1 MTRSLGRIVGCP
13 RAIIATL
20 MVFALA
26 LLTIFGGAT
35 STAAADV
42 AVTINGFAFMPATIT
57 VPVGTRVVWT
67 NQQSQV
73 SHTVTSDTAGI
84 FDSGVFQTGA
94 TFAFTFNQ
102 AGTFAYHCNIHP
114 NMHGTVVVTGAGA
127 TATVAA
133 PPATAPTTAPPPPVT
148 LPPTAAPAPAPSV
161 VVPSAPPR
169 TGGGGEATAYFIHRL
184 GDG

>member
-1 MTRSLGRIVGCP
+1 MTCSLGRIVGRP

-26 LLTIFGGAT
+26 LLAIFGGAT

-42 AVTINGFAFMPATIT
+42 AVTINGFAFMPASIT

-67 NQQSQV
+67 NQQPQV
-73 SHTVTSDTAGI
+73 PHTVTSDTAGI
-84 FDSGVFQTGA
+84 FDSGTFQTGA

-127 TATVAA
+127 TATAA
-133 PPATAPTTAPPPPVT
+133 VPATAPTIAPPPTVA

-161 VVPSAPPR
+161 MLPSAPPR
-169 TGGGGEATAYFIHRL
+169 TGGGGEAGAYFIHRL

>member
-1 MTRSLGRIVGCP
+1 MTRSLVKIVGRP

-26 LLTIFGGAT
+26 LLTIFGSAT

-42 AVTINGFAFMPATIT
+42 AVTINGFAFMPASIT

-67 NQQSQV
+67 NQQAQV
-73 SHTVTSDTAGI
+73 PHTVTSDTAGV
-84 FDSGVFQTGA
+84 FDSGTLQTGM

-114 NMHGTVVVTGAGA
+114 NMHGTVVVTAAGA
-127 TATVAA
+127 TTTVAPAAPAA
-133 PPATAPTTAPPPPVT
+133 PPVAPPPVVA
-148 LPPTAAPAPAPSV
+148 PPPAPAV
-161 VVPSAPPR
+161 VMPVAPPR
-169 TGGGGEATAYFIHRL
+169 TGGGGEAGTFFIHRL

>member
-1 MTRSLGRIVGCP
+1 MTRSLVKIVGRP

-26 LLTIFGGAT
+26 LLTIFGSAT

-42 AVTINGFAFMPATIT
+42 AVTINGFAFMPASIT

-67 NQQSQV
+67 NQQAQV
-73 SHTVTSDTAGI
+73 PHTVTSDTAGV
-84 FDSGVFQTGA
+84 FDSGTLQTGM

-114 NMHGTVVVTGAGA
+114 NMHGTVVVTAAGA
-127 TATVAA
+127 TTTVAPAAPAA
-133 PPATAPTTAPPPPVT
+133 PPIAPPPVVA
-148 LPPTAAPAPAPSV
+148 PPPAPAV
-161 VVPSAPPR
+161 VMPVAPPR
-169 TGGGGEATAYFIHRL
+169 TGGGGEAGTFFIHRL

>member
-1 MTRSLGRIVGCP
+1 MTHSLGRIVGRP

-26 LLTIFGGAT
+26 LLTIFGSAT

-67 NQQSQV
+67 NQQPQV

-84 FDSGVFQTGA
+84 FDSGAFQTGA
-94 TFAFTFNQ
+94 TFAFTFTQ

-114 NMHGTVVVTGAGA
+114 NMHGTVVVTAASA
-127 TATVAA
+127 TATSAVS
-133 PPATAPTTAPPPPVT
+133 ATAPTTAPPPTVA

-161 VVPSAPPR
+161 VLPSAPPR
-169 TGGGGEATAYFIHRL
+169 TGGGGEAGVYFIHRL

>member
-1 MTRSLGRIVGCP
+1 MTRSLGRIVGRP

-26 LLTIFGGAT
+26 LLTIFGSVT

-42 AVTINGFAFMPATIT
+42 AMTINSFAFMPATIT

-67 NQQSQV
+67 NQQPQA

-84 FDSGVFQTGA
+84 FDSGTFQTGA

-102 AGTFAYHCNIHP
+102 VGTFAYHCNIHP
-114 NMHGTVVVTGAGA
+114 NMHGTVVVTAAGAAA
-127 TATVAA
+127 TATAPAVTAPSVAPPPVAA
-133 PPATAPTTAPPPPVT
+133 PP
-148 LPPTAAPAPAPSV
+148 PAPSV
-161 VVPSAPPR
+161 TMPVAPPR
-169 TGGGGEATAYFIHRL
+169 TGGGGEAGAHFIQRL

>member
-1 MTRSLGRIVGCP
+1 MTRSLGSIVGRP

-20 MVFALA
+20 MVCALA
-26 LLTIFGGAT
+26 LLTIFGSAT

-67 NQQSQV
+67 NQQPQV
-73 SHTVTSDTAGI
+73 SHTVTSDTGGI
-84 FDSGVFQTGA
+84 FDSGALQTGM

-114 NMHGTVVVTGAGA
+114 NMHGTVVVTAVGA
-127 TATVAA
+127 TATAAA
-133 PPATAPTTAPPPPVT
+133 PATVPTTAPPPTV
-148 LPPTAAPAPAPSV
+148 APAPAPSV

-169 TGGGGEATAYFIHRL
+169 TGGGGEAGAYFIHRL